1 MSAILFNH
9 TLYAYN
15 NKQLSLLQEGFGIGD
30 DEFSVAYDGCRRLI
44 WHNACNEAESQEGWC
59 PGDILGCLLDL
70 NKLEMMFYLNGVPVC
85 PCIRIFRT
93 AR

>member
-1 MSAILFNH
+1 LP
-9 TLYAYN
+9 
-15 NKQLSLLQEGFGIGD
+15 LLQEGFGIGD

-44 WHNACNEAESQEGWC
+44 WHNAGNEAQSQEGWC

-70 NKLEMMFYLNGVPVC
+70 NKLEMMFYLNGVAVC
-85 PCIRIFRT
+85 HCIRIFKT